1 MPKGNRICV
10 IIPPLLHLIKK
21 SLIGCSKKM
30 LRRNKANKSIIRS
43 AFTFTTNSR
52 PNKCY

>member
-10 IIPPLLHLIKK
+10 IILPFTLNQKITDRLFK
-21 SLIGCSKKM
+21 KKM